1 MSEEFVL
8 NESERQRIRQHV
20 NGSYRPRGAAV
31 AALRTIQEH
40 RGYVSDE
47 AIREVAPLVE
57 MTPDELEGL
66 ATYYSLIFRRPVGRH
81 VIKVCDSIVC
91 WMLGSESLLQH
102 LSERLGIAP
111 GETTADGEFTLL
123 RICCLGDCDHA
134 PVMMVDDELIRGVTP
149 ERIDRVLAGEPAS
162 GE

>member
-8 NESERQRIRQHV
+8 NESERRQIRQHV
-20 NGSYRPRGAAV
+20 NESYRPRGAAV
-31 AALRTIQEH
+31 AALRAVQEH
-40 RGYVSDE
+40 RGYVSEE

-66 ATYYSLIFRRPVGRH
+66 ATFYSLIFRHPVGRR

-91 WMLGSESLLQH
+91 WMLGSESLLQY
-102 LSERLGIAP
+102 LSSRLGIAP
-111 GETTADGEFTLL
+111 GETTPDGEFTLL

-134 PVMMVDDELIRGVTP
+134 PVMMVNDELIRGVTP
-149 ERIDRVLAGEPAS
+149 GIIDSVLSGEPRD
-162 GE
+162 GD